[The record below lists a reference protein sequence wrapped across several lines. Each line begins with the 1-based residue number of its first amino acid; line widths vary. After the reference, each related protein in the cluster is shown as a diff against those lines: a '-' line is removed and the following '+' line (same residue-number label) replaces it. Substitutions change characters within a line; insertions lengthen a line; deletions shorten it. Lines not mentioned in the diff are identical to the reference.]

1 MTYLQLCQRL
11 RAECQDIGLGP
22 TSVSSTTTRDQ
33 NYIQAIREAWLEIQL
48 LRNDWSFW
56 PDDESYSLTSPQMLE
71 SDNDVPFIP
80 EQYHMAIVYF
90 ALAQRALSAAAAELV
105 EKHNLMWGRYHNML
119 VARYT
124 PDVAVGSS
132 PITYY
137 DDTCYSVGEILA
149 Q

>member
-22 TSVSSTTTRDQ
+22 VSVESTNSRDQ
-33 NYIQAIREAWLEIQL
+33 SYIQAIKEAWLEIQL
-48 LRNDWSFW
+48 LRTDWTFW
-56 PDDESYSLTSPQMLE
+56 PEDESYSLTAPQLLAV
-71 SDNDVPFIP
+71 DGDVLFIP
-80 EQYHMAIVYF
+80 EQYHTGVVYY
-90 ALAQRALSAAAAELV
+90 ALLQRGLTLAAQELV
-105 EKHNLMWGRYHNML
+105 EKANAGWSRYYSML
-119 VARYT
+119 VDRYT
-124 PDVAVGSS
+124 GDVQIGVS